1 MSTIRHALI
10 MAAGRG
16 ARMMPA
22 TEMLPKA
29 MLPYLE
35 STLVAHGIDRIRPHL
50 ENIHVTVGYKG
61 AMLAAHLIEHG
72 VTSVHNT
79 EGKPNG
85 WWIANTLL
93 SALDEP
99 VFVLTCDNVTDID
112 FAELAADYEALGS
125 PANLIVPVDPLAGLD
140 GDYIFHDGPVV
151 TALDRDRE
159 APTYASGIQILN
171 PARVAAMTD
180 HAEDFSQIWQ
190 RLIAQKA
197 LYVSSVKPKRW
208 FSCDTIDHLNDA
220 MAHSGWN

>member
-1 MSTIRHALI
+1 MSNIRHALI

-22 TEMLPKA
+22 TEILPKA

-35 STLVAHGIDRIRPHL
+35 TTLVAHGIDRIRPHI

-85 WWIANTLL
+85 WWIANTLVSL
-93 SALDEP
+93 LDEP
-99 VFVLTCDNVTDID
+99 IFVLTCDNVTDID
-112 FAELAADYEALGS
+112 FAELAADYFALGA
-125 PANLIVPVDPLAGLD
+125 PPCLIVPVEPIAGLD
-140 GDYIFHDGPVV
+140 GDYVFHDGPVV
-151 TALDRDRE
+151 TALDRNRP

-171 PARVAAMTD
+171 PARVAELSD
-180 HAEDFSQIWQ
+180 RAEDFGRIWQ
-190 RLIAQKA
+190 ALIAQRA
-197 LYVSSVKPKRW
+197 LYVSSVRPRRW
-208 FSCDTIDHLNDA
+208 FSCDTVEHLDHA
-220 MAHSGWN
+220 MASAGLG